1 MTERKRPKFL
11 WFIVV
16 FYLFLGAYMA
26 LLGYGLLFARASIDH
41 EILAYWD
48 TYTRFDFLSVAAL
61 ELVNLAAAVSLFFM
75 RKEGFYLFVFALCL
89 NLLLALWGTVTKG
102 WTAHNQN
109 ALFTGGV
116 IGILFQIA
124 FVVYAWRLM
133 HDDRLT

>member
-16 FYLFLGAYMA
+16 FYLLLGAYMA

-41 EILAYWD
+41 EILAYWA
-48 TYTRFDFLSVAAL
+48 TYSRFDFLSVAAL

-75 RKEGFYLFVFALCL
+75 RKDGFYLFVFALCL
-89 NLLLALWGTVTKG
+89 NLLLAFWGTLTKG
-102 WTAHNQN
+102 WAVHNHN
-109 ALFTGGV
+109 SLFTGGV

-124 FVVYAWRLM
+124 FVLYAWRLM
-133 HDDRLT
+133 RDGRLT